1 MKHVAKVATIRTT
14 VADTLRILLV
24 DDHQVMR
31 EGLRAIVKAQGGTME
46 VVGEAADGA
55 TAVAMTRAL
64 APDVVV
70 MDLSMPTLGGLPA
83 AELIRRADPH
93 VKVVVLTRYA
103 ERASVQQE
111 LRAGV
116 SGYILKRSA
125 AVELIR
131 AINHVAAGQTY
142 LDPAVTR
149 SVVADAARRS
159 TLRESGGESHLTER
173 ESAVLRLIARGWLS
187 KDIAAR
193 LRISAKTV
201 DTHKANAM
209 SKLGLSSRV
218 DIMRYAS
225 MLGWLHDI

>member
-1 MKHVAKVATIRTT
+1 
-14 VADTLRILLV
+14 
-24 DDHQVMR
+24 MR
-31 EGLRAIVKAQGGTME
+31 EGLRVIVNAQAGTMD

-70 MDLSMPTLGGLPA
+70 MDLSMPKLGGLQA

-103 ERASVQQE
+103 ERAIVQQL

-116 SGYILKRSA
+116 SGYVLKRSA

-149 SVVADAARRS
+149 SVVAGGALKP
-159 TLRESGGESHLTER
+159 TQREAGGESHLTER

-187 KDIAAR
+187 KDIAVR
-193 LRISAKTV
+193 LSISAKTV
-201 DTHKANAM
+201 DTHKSNAM
-209 SKLGLSSRV
+209 TKLGLSGRV

>member
-1 MKHVAKVATIRTT
+1 
-14 VADTLRILLV
+14 
-24 DDHQVMR
+24 MR
-31 EGLRAIVKAQGGTME
+31 EGLRAIVNAQAGTMD

-70 MDLSMPTLGGLPA
+70 MDLSMPKLGGLQA

-103 ERASVQQE
+103 ERAIVQQL

-116 SGYILKRSA
+116 SGYVLKRSA

-131 AINHVAAGQTY
+131 AITHVAAGQTY

-149 SVVADAARRS
+149 SVVGGGAPKP
-159 TLRESGGESHLTER
+159 TQREAGGESHLTER

-187 KDIAAR
+187 KDIAVR
-193 LRISAKTV
+193 LSISAKTV
-201 DTHKANAM
+201 DTHKSNAM
-209 SKLGLSSRV
+209 TKLGLSGRV

>member
-1 MKHVAKVATIRTT
+1 MAKA
-14 VADTLRILLV
+14 LRILLV

-31 EGLRAIVKAQGGTME
+31 DGLRAIVRAQGGTME

-70 MDLSMPTLGGLPA
+70 MDLSMPKLGGMRA
-83 AELIRRADPH
+83 AELIRCADPH

-103 ERASVQQE
+103 ERAIVQQL

-116 SGYILKRSA
+116 SGYVLKRSA
-125 AVELIR
+125 TVELIR

-142 LDPAVTR
+142 LDPAVTG
-149 SVVADAARRS
+149 SAVAGGAPRL
-159 TLRESGGESHLTER
+159 TQRELGGESHLTER
-173 ESAVLRLIARGWLS
+173 ENAVLRLIARGWLS
-187 KDIAAR
+187 KDIAVR

-201 DTHKANAM
+201 DTHKSNAM
-209 SKLGLSSRV
+209 GKLGLSTRV